1 MKILI
6 AFFSQTGNTRKIAAA
21 VYEELAVGNQ
31 VDLAPI
37 DTIGPDAAGTYDLVF
52 VGSPCHAGD
61 LSAQASAFL
70 TGLPQQGTFKL
81 AGFITHASSAYERAG
96 FDKCIAAFET
106 ISKGKEIP
114 FLGCFD
120 CQGYLS
126 PDIQPYVKK
135 AKKVSDKEWDGIIE
149 AMTGHP
155 DSQDEKKARQ
165 FARATVNAV

>member
-6 AFFSQTGNTRKIAAA
+6 AFFSQTGNTEKIAQA
-21 VYEELAVGNQ
+21 VLDELSGEHQ

-37 DTIGPDAAGTYDLVF
+37 DVTGPDAAGAFDLVF

-61 LSAQASAFL
+61 LSAQAKSFL
-70 TGLPQQGTFKL
+70 TGLPQQAAFKL

-96 FDKCIAAFET
+96 FEKCITTFET
-106 ISKGKEIP
+106 ISGAKGIP

-126 PDIQPYVKK
+126 PDIQPYVRK
-135 AKKVSDKEWDGIIE
+135 ARKVSDDEWNAIIE
-149 AMTGHP
+149 KMTGRP
-155 DSQDEKKARQ
+155 NAEDEKNARL
-165 FARATVNAV
+165 FARATVDAV

>member
-6 AFFSQTGNTRKIAAA
+6 AFFSQTGNTRKLAGAL
-21 VYEELAVGNQ
+21 YEELAAGNQ

-37 DTIGPDAAGTYDLVF
+37 DVTGPDAAGAYDLVF

-61 LSAQASAFL
+61 LSAQAKSFL
-70 TGLPQQGTFKL
+70 AGLPQQGTFKL

-96 FDKCIAAFET
+96 FEKCIASFET
-106 ISKGKEIP
+106 ISGAKRIP

-135 AKKVSDKEWDGIIE
+135 ARKVSDDEWNAIIE
-149 AMTGHP
+149 KMTGRP
-155 DSQDEKKARQ
+155 NAEDEKDARL
-165 FARATVNAV
+165 FARSVIDAG